1 MGKGKNAKR
10 RKKKRLQALQRARE
24 EAATAASAATAAT
37 AAAGS
42 TAGAARVPVPDE
54 AAMVEAMM
62 NITGQSREYVLKM
75 RDTALNFVQSQP
87 KDVVMAK
94 AHQVL
99 TKTTSELHTSVE
111 DVHGFAGRDMHVW
124 HEVDGAIYGL
134 PGGINGD
141 IQEYNKDNPNS
152 RYTLRRAYPA
162 ELQNE
167 CFNEFV
173 LPKIGRACRI
183 PSHAVEKLLR
193 DDPGLNSEK
202 WKGSCVE
209 RAALLMA
216 HCPHTF
222 DQDTLRIGGV
232 GWRTQEGEVHWE
244 FG

>member
-1 MGKGKNAKR
+1 MGKGKNARRREKKR
-10 RKKKRLQALQRARE
+10 RQALRRARE
-24 EAATAASAATAAT
+24 EG
-37 AAAGS
+37 AAA
-42 TAGAARVPVPDE
+42 AAQPAAAAMMPLPNE
-54 AAMVEAMM
+54 AAMVETMM
-62 NITGQSREYVLKM
+62 NQFPGQTREQILELRNAALAYVQNHTK
-75 RDTALNFVQSQP
+75 SE
-87 KDVVMAK
+87 VMTK

-99 TKTTSELHTSVE
+99 TKTTSELHTSLE
-111 DVHGFAGRDMHVW
+111 ETRGFGGPDLHVW
-124 HEVDGAIYGL
+124 HEVEGTIYGL

-141 IQEYNKDNPNS
+141 IEEYNKDNPNS

-162 ELQNE
+162 ALQDE
-167 CFNEFV
+167 CFLEFV
-173 LPKIGRACRI
+173 LPKIGRASTI

-193 DDPGLNSEK
+193 DVPGLNSEK

-232 GWRTQEGEVHWE
+232 GWRNQEGKVHWE